1 MSRNDKRGVMG
12 TVCRVNI
19 ANDKGFTLAEILM
32 VIAIIGILLG
42 IGFFAFQGMMDRYN
56 VEKQM
61 KEMYVDLMS
70 ARIRAMQRN
79 RIHFVT
85 FTSTQY
91 TVYEDTSPA
100 PDGEG
105 TLTVGAD
112 TQILQKS
119 LMSKFPITLSPNTTQ
134 WTTTLSPLLF
144 NAKGFATLVTGE
156 TTTGTVRVTVEAN
169 GEYDCIAISEI
180 RNTLGKWDGTQCK
193 AK

>member
-1 MSRNDKRGVMG
+1 MSRSDKRGVMG
-12 TVCRVNI
+12 AVCRVSRS
-19 ANDKGFTLAEILM
+19 NDKGFTLPEILM
-32 VIAIIGILLG
+32 VIAIISILLG
-42 IGFFAFQGMMDRYN
+42 IGFFAYRGMMDRYN

-79 RIHFVT
+79 RVHFVT

-91 TVYEDTSPA
+91 AVYEDTSPT
-100 PDGEG
+100 PDGDG
-105 TLTVGAD
+105 LFSAATDSL
-112 TQILQKS
+112 IMQKS
-119 LMSKFPITLSPNTTQ
+119 LMPNFPITYPAAWN
-134 WTTTLSPLLF
+134 
-144 NAKGFATLVTGE
+144 NNATLLQFNSKGLLDPSVTA
-156 TTTGTVRVTVEAN
+156 TGMVRVTVEKN

>member
-1 MSRNDKRGVMG
+1 MSRNDKRGAMG

-19 ANDKGFTLAEILM
+19 TNDKGFTLPEILI
-32 VIAIIGILLG
+32 VVGIISILIS
-42 IGFFAFQGMMDRYN
+42 IGFIAYRGMMDRYN

-79 RIHFVT
+79 RTHFVT

-91 TVYEDTSPA
+91 AVYEDTSPA
-100 PDGEG
+100 PDGDG
-105 TLTVGAD
+105 LFSAATDSL
-112 TQILQKS
+112 ILQKS
-119 LMSKFPITLSPNTTQ
+119 LMPNFPVARSPDTNQ
-134 WTTTLSPLLF
+134 WSALSPLLF
-144 NAKGFATLVTGE
+144 NAKGIATLITGE

-169 GEYDCIAISEI
+169 GEYDCIAISEV
-180 RNTLGKWDGTQCK
+180 RNALGKWDGTQCK

>member
-1 MSRNDKRGVMG
+1 
-12 TVCRVNI
+12 
-19 ANDKGFTLAEILM
+19 M

-42 IGFFAFQGMMDRYN
+42 IGFFSFRGMLDRYN

-91 TVYEDTSPA
+91 AVYEDTSPS
-100 PDGEG
+100 PDGDG
-105 TLTVGAD
+105 LFSAATDSLL
-112 TQILQKS
+112 LQKS
-119 LMSKFPITLSPNTTQ
+119 LMANFPVARSPDPNQ
-134 WTTTLSPLLF
+134 WSALSPLQF
-144 NAKGFATLVTGE
+144 NAKGLLDTSV
-156 TTTGTVRVTVEAN
+156 TTTGTVRVAVEKN
-169 GEYDCIAISEI
+169 GEYDCIAISEV

>member
-12 TVCRVNI
+12 TVYRVNMS
-19 ANDKGFTLAEILM
+19 NEKGFTLPEILM
-32 VIAIIGILLG
+32 IIAIIGILLG
-42 IGFFAFQGMMDRYN
+42 IGFFSFRGMMDRYN

-100 PDGEG
+100 PDGDGLFSAG
-105 TLTVGAD
+105 TDSL
-112 TQILQKS
+112 ILQKS
-119 LMSKFPITLSPNTTQ
+119 LMPNFPVARSPDPNQ
-134 WTTTLSPLLF
+134 WSALSPLRF
-144 NAKGFATLVTGE
+144 NAKGLLDTSV
-156 TTTGTVRVTVEAN
+156 TTTGTVRVAVEKN
-169 GEYDCIAISEI
+169 GEYDCIAISEV
-180 RNTLGKWDGTQCK
+180 RNALGKWDGIQCK
-193 AK
+193 AR

>member
-1 MSRNDKRGVMG
+1 MSRNDKRGLMR
-12 TVCRVNI
+12 TRCRVNI
-19 ANDKGFTLAEILM
+19 SNDKGFTLPEILM
-32 VIAIIGILLG
+32 VVAIIGILLG
-42 IGFFAFQGMMDRYN
+42 IGFFAYRGMMDRYN

-100 PDGEG
+100 PDGDG
-105 TLTVGAD
+105 LFSSATDSL
-112 TQILQKS
+112 IMQKS
-119 LMSKFPITLSPNTTQ
+119 LMPKFPITYPAAWN
-134 WTTTLSPLLF
+134 
-144 NAKGFATLVTGE
+144 NNATLLQFTSKGLLDPSL
-156 TTTGTVRVTVEAN
+156 TTMGTIRVTVEAN
-169 GEYDCIAISEI
+169 GEYDCIAISEV
-180 RNTLGKWDGTQCK
+180 RNSLGKWDGTKCK

>member
-1 MSRNDKRGVMG
+1 MG
-12 TVCRVNI
+12 TVCKVNI
-19 ANDKGFTLAEILM
+19 SNDKGFTLPEILM
-32 VIAIIGILLG
+32 VVAILGILFV
-42 IGFFAFQGMMDRYN
+42 IGFLSYRGMMDRYN

-100 PDGEG
+100 PDGDG
-105 TLTVGAD
+105 ALTIGSD
-112 TQILQKS
+112 TQIMQKS
-119 LMSKFPITLSPNTTQ
+119 LMTNFPITYPADWNNSAK
-134 WTTTLSPLLF
+134 LLQF
-144 NAKGFATLVTGE
+144 TSKGLLDTSV
-156 TTTGTVRVTVEAN
+156 TTTGTVRVAVEKN
-169 GEYDCIAISEI
+169 GEYDCIAISET
-180 RNTLGKWDGTQCK
+180 RNALGKWDGTQCR